1 MIKKIAATLII
12 ASCVLLI
19 LLYMFQE
26 KIIFPTEKLNKDFV
40 FSFHQEFDEINLETE
55 DGETINALHF
65 KVKKPKGVI
74 LFFHGNKGNLSR
86 WGNLVSYLEAY
97 DYDVF
102 VMDYRNY
109 GKSTGSYD
117 EKKMYQDG
125 LLAYNYVKQLFP
137 ENQIVVYGRSLGC
150 TFATRVA
157 TQNNPKHLVLEAPFY
172 NMKKGVRFFSKLAP
186 TFIVKY
192 KFRTDLDIPSVKS
205 PITFFHGDVD
215 KTTSFEESKELFEL
229 VMSKQKEFVPIS
241 KGTHHNLKDFDI
253 YKTKLKEILS
263 VIPTKVEESQE

>member
-1 MIKKIAATLII
+1 MIKRVTAILII
-12 ASCVLLI
+12 VSCVLLI

-26 KIIFPTEKLNKDFV
+26 KIIFPTEKLDKDFA
-40 FSFHQEFDEINLETE
+40 FSFAQEFEEVNLKTE

-65 KVKKPKGVI
+65 KVKEPKGII

-86 WGNLVSYLEAY
+86 WGNLVSYLETY
-97 DYDVF
+97 QYDVF

-117 EKKMYQDG
+117 EKEMYKDG
-125 LLAYNYVKQLFP
+125 LLAYDYVKQQFR
-137 ENQIVVYGRSLGC
+137 EDEIVVYGRSLGC

-172 NMKKGVRFFSKLAP
+172 NMKKGVRFYSKLAP
-186 TFIVKY
+186 TFIIKY
-192 KFRTDLDIPSVKS
+192 QFRTDQDIPNVKS
-205 PITFFHGDVD
+205 PITFFHGDTD
-215 KTTSFEESKELFEL
+215 KTTSFEESEELFQL
-229 VMSKQKEFVPIS
+229 VTSKQKEFVSILN
-241 KGTHHNLKDFDI
+241 GTHHNLKDFEV
-253 YKTKLKEILS
+253 YQNKMKEILS